1 MDVAHSRTGPEGGIV
16 LNHDEIAWNS
26 TTTRSPQRLETLAR
40 QMVTEHRNC
49 IPGAHRTPASCAR
62 LAQMLR
68 LRDTYRWTWPIPPP
82 TRSAVRGTIDGS
94 VAVDRQ

>member
-1 MDVAHSRTGPEGGIV
+1 M
-16 LNHDEIAWNS
+16 LNHNEITWNS

-40 QMVTEHRNC
+40 QMVMDHRNC
-49 IPGAHRTPASCAR
+49 IPGAYGTPTSCAR
-62 LAQMLR
+62 LRQMLR
-68 LRDTYRWTWPIPPP
+68 LRATHRWTWPVPPP